1 MAVHRNRVI
10 YQSEALFI
18 SPDATGYHHTGL
30 SGYGLM
36 TPPVDATQVSGDVLN
51 GRGQLVGWKCGDAW
65 PKWNG
70 DGKNSEAG
78 SGAYATATV
87 LTNLLFTK
95 TTLGAFTGP
104 IVISDSAGATSAAYN
119 AGTETLTITADI
131 TGAILKVS
139 LADIVTFLGAGGAT
153 ALSNAG
159 LTVAQSGGLGT
170 AATVA
175 TDGVTFT
182 NAVMG
187 ATGGA
192 RGVQS
197 VNVDIQDSG
206 NPVANNTSF
215 WDPGSS
221 TFYVQVDTL
230 GSQDTYQDVV
240 DYIMSAAGQLKLAN
254 MPAASLLG
262 SAALTTPGTGGDPV
276 NGLLGGVSTAGGT
289 DPALAAAANVPLA
302 GGSAGTTY
310 APAHGSIINQLK
322 RVQTANYGFTVNRQD
337 VNQFGQLARLDSIV
351 IDSPTVNLDFSY
363 YLVDGYNERQLEFV
377 TNGVTNS
384 FSGHLSPEMY
394 QAGNNYFIL
403 TVPEARDA
411 VNGDMNLYADG
422 RDQEKTVISLG
433 NGYMTDY
440 SVDISVGGIPTA
452 SVTVEGMNIQ
462 SSFGETGN
470 NLPAIDMVNG
480 NLVSDAWEGGAKG
493 TCKADGCTGL
503 FSLPAANSGYSGC
516 GDVAALR
523 PGDIVINLSNA
534 SLISKQVSGATTNP
548 TVGSAH
554 IQSASISLP
563 MGRTTLQ
570 RLGSTFGF
578 SKSLDVPINTTLS
591 ISAILSDLKEGKL
604 TDLICGCETKELE
617 VVIYDPECNDCTTK
631 DGNVAMRYIFKGA
644 RLESESF
651 SSTIGDNKTV
661 DLTFTAQVGGPDD
674 PNNGVYIS
682 GREASQATVAGFPPA
697 WTGVGGAENAPTGP
711 NGNILGYR
719 K

>member
-36 TPPVDATQVSGDVLN
+36 TPPIDAAQVSGDVLN
-51 GRGQLVGWKCGDAW
+51 GRGQLVGWKCGDTW

-78 SGAYATATV
+78 AGIKASVNTQGNTLGFTKTVVGDFATEIEFIQGGLGATYLAAGDGKITISADIAGTATV
-87 LTNLLFTK
+87 TDIFGELT
-95 TTLGAFTGP
+95 GA
-104 IVISDSAGATSAAYN
+104 SAA
-119 AGTETLTITADI
+119 
-131 TGAILKVS
+131 VM
-139 LADIVTFLGAGGAT
+139 
-153 ALSNAG
+153 ALAG
-159 LTVAQSGGLGT
+159 LSVLQSGGTGTVAATTSSQFVFTNATIGLVGGTLVDQVTIILEDTGGGSGALATSTWTSGTKTLRIQLNNIGVVPLITCADVISYFLSTAGQILLGT
-170 AATVA
+170 MSSATGGVIATVA
-175 TDGVTFT
+175 LRSGVVGSTIAADDLNVLT
-182 NAVMG
+182 S
-187 ATGGA
+187 GG
-192 RGVQS
+192 S
-197 VNVDIQDSG
+197 
-206 NPVANNTSF
+206 
-215 WDPGSS
+215 DP
-221 TFYVQVDTL
+221 QAA
-230 GSQDTYQDVV
+230 
-240 DYIMSAAGQLKLAN
+240 SAAGAV
-254 MPAASLLG
+254 P
-262 SAALTTPGTGGDPV
+262 TVGGAKA
-276 NGLLGGVSTAGGT
+276 TI
-289 DPALAAAANVPLA
+289 
-302 GGSAGTTY
+302 Y

-377 TNGVTNS
+377 TDGTTNS

-411 VNGDMNLYADG
+411 VNGDMNLYKDG
-422 RDQEKTVISLG
+422 RDNQKTVISLG

-462 SSFGETGN
+462 STFGETGN

-480 NLVSDAWEGGAKG
+480 NLVSDAWDGGVKG
-493 TCKADGCTGL
+493 ACKADGCTGL
-503 FSLPAANSGYSGC
+503 FSLPAASSGYTGC

-523 PGDIVINLSNA
+523 PGDIVINLSNS
-534 SLISKQVSGATTNP
+534 SLISKQVSGSTSNP

-604 TDLICGCETKELE
+604 TDLICGCETDQLE
-617 VVIYDPECNDCTTK
+617 IIIYDPECNDCTTK
-631 DGNVAMRYIFKGA
+631 DGAVAMRYIFKGA

-682 GREASQATVAGFPPA
+682 GRESADAAIKGFPPA
-697 WTGVGGAENAPTGP
+697 WTGLNGSENDPV
-711 NGNILGYR
+711 NGNLLGYR